1 MKLTDFVSS
10 CRFDIASDS
19 DSPLLVRDAVSHL
32 AYLIKTAHIELTP
45 GFFKLSDIY
54 RRAARD
60 LLQLHNHNDP
70 SYSDIVNISQYV

>member
-10 CRFDIASDS
+10 CRFDIASHS

-32 AYLIKTAHIELTP
+32 AYLIETAHIETP
-45 GFFKLSDIY
+45 GLVKLSDIY
-54 RRAARD
+54 RQAARD

-70 SYSDIVNISQYV
+70 SYKEISNISQYV